1 MIAGINR
8 RETIALL
15 GGAGAAWPLAVRA
28 QQKLRRV
35 GALMAFTDKDQEA
48 QARLA
53 AFREGLQ
60 KLGWIEGRNIEID
73 LRWAGSGAA
82 LMQVAKELVEQ
93 QPELIL
99 SSDTLT
105 TAALLQQTG
114 TIPIIFGA
122 VTDPI
127 GSGFV
132 SSFTR
137 PAGNLTGFVSMEP
150 TVASKWVELVKEI
163 APGVNRLALLFNP
176 TTAPYFEYYISPFK
190 AAAASFGVEAIIA
203 PIHDIAELESAIAAQ
218 AREPNSGLIVMPDS
232 FMTLHRVE
240 IASLAAQHSLPSI
253 YYLRLFA
260 ESGGLLSYGNDLV
273 DNFRR
278 AAVYADRILKGTK
291 PSDLP
296 VQAPVKF
303 ELVIN
308 ARTAKA
314 LGLTVPLTL
323 RALADEV
330 IE

>member
-1 MIAGINR
+1 MRICLRR
-8 RETIALL
+8 REFIAAL
-15 GGAGAAWPLAVRA
+15 GGAAAWPLAVRA

-35 GALMAFTDKDQEA
+35 GALMAFTDKDLEA
-48 QARLA
+48 QARFA

-60 KLGWIEGRNIEID
+60 KLGWIEGRNINID
-73 LRWAGSGAA
+73 LRWAGSEEA
-82 LMQVAKELVEQ
+82 LMQRFAKELVEQ

-99 SSDTLT
+99 SSDTPT
-105 TAALLQQTG
+105 TAALLQQTR

-122 VTDPI
+122 VSDPI

-132 SSFTR
+132 ASFW
-137 PAGNLTGFVSMEP
+137 PASNATGFTTMEP
-150 TVASKWVELVKEI
+150 TMASKWVELLKEI
-163 APGVNRLALLFNP
+163 APGVNRVALLFNP
-176 TTAPYFEYYISPFK
+176 ITAPYFEFYLNPFM
-190 AAAASFGVEAIIA
+190 AAAASFGVAAIIA
-203 PIHDIAELESAIAAQ
+203 PIHDIAELESAIALQ
-218 AREPNSGLIVMPDS
+218 AREPNGGLIVMPDS

-240 IASLAAQHSLPSI
+240 IASLTARYSLPSI

-273 DNFRR
+273 DNFSR
-278 AAVYADRILKGTK
+278 AAGYADRILKGTK
-291 PSDLP
+291 PNDLP

-308 ARTAKA
+308 ARTAQA

-323 RALADEV
+323 RTLATEV